1 MSFSADIAAF
11 ANKAGE
17 SLDKTVRMVTLELF
31 GSVIRMTPVGNP
43 SLWQN
48 PPLSGY
54 VGGRARGNWQ
64 TTVGSPAGGELGI
77 RSESAAIAELE
88 QNCGKVGTVTYMA
101 NNLPY
106 IKRLEEGW
114 STQSPP
120 YAMVRAN
127 FTRIESIVANAARQ
141 NKV

>member
-31 GSVIRMTPVGNP
+31 GSVIRATPVDT
-43 SLWQN
+43 
-48 PPLSGY
+48 
-54 VGGRARGNWQ
+54 GRARGNWQ
-64 TTVGSPAGGELGI
+64 TTVGSAAIGDLDN
-77 RSESAAIAELE
+77 RSESSALSELQ
-88 QNCGKVGTVTYMA
+88 QNAGGVGTVTYLS

-106 IKRLEEGW
+106 IYRLELGW
-114 STQSPP
+114 SDQSPP

-127 FTRIESIVANAARQ
+127 FTRIESIVANSARK

>member
-1 MSFSADIAAF
+1 VSFSGDIAAF

-31 GSVIRMTPVGNP
+31 GSVIRSTPVDT
-43 SLWQN
+43 
-48 PPLSGY
+48 
-54 VGGRARGNWQ
+54 GRARGNWQ
-64 TTVGSPAGGELGI
+64 TTTSSPASGELDN
-77 RSESAAIAELE
+77 RSESSALSELQ
-88 QNCGKVGTVTYMA
+88 QNAGGVGTVTYMA

-120 YAMVRAN
+120 HAMVRAN

>member
-1 MSFSADIAAF
+1 VSFSGDIAAF
-11 ANKAGE
+11 ADKAGE
-17 SLDKTVRMVTLELF
+17 SLDNTVRMVTLELF
-31 GSVIRMTPVGNP
+31 GSVIRSTPVDT
-43 SLWQN
+43 
-48 PPLSGY
+48 
-54 VGGRARGNWQ
+54 GRARGNWQ

-88 QNCGKVGTVTYMA
+88 QNCGKVGEVTYMA

-120 YAMVRAN
+120 HAMVRAN

>member
-1 MSFSADIAAF
+1 MSFSGDIAAF
-11 ANKAGE
+11 AAKAGE
-17 SLDKTVRMVTLELF
+17 SLEQSHRWIILELF
-31 GSVIRMTPVGNP
+31 GIIIKNTPVDE
-43 SLWQN
+43 
-48 PPLSGY
+48 
-54 VGGRARGNWQ
+54 GRAKGNWQ

-120 YAMVRAN
+120 YAMVRKN
-127 FTRIESIVANAARQ
+127 FTRIESIVANAARK